1 MRHIGTDNIG
11 FLELTSVLGSTRK
24 ICLYLM
30 ERCGFAI
37 TFSFSEPLGKEC
49 DKMFID
55 PKAPAPNSWRTTDHN
70 VPTSQY
76 IFTRML

>member
-1 MRHIGTDNIG
+1 
-11 FLELTSVLGSTRK
+11 
-24 ICLYLM
+24 M
-30 ERCGFAI
+30 EHCGFAI

-55 PKAPAPNSWRTTDHN
+55 PKAPAPNSWRITDHN
-70 VPTSQY
+70 VSTSQY